1 MRKDSILPTSRNRKS
16 KKLNPAEI
24 LVAIKR
30 MKKDLEVFQQ
40 TPLNPI
46 KYVELWKKWGPL
58 LPKYERLITCPKT
71 SNEIMHSIK
80 EINCNKTR

>member
-1 MRKDSILPTSRNRKS
+1 MLTQQDDKESPVRKDSILPTSRNRKS

-46 KYVELWKKWGPL
+46 KYVELWKKRSPL
-58 LPKYERLITCPKT
+58 FP
-71 SNEIMHSIK
+71 
-80 EINCNKTR
+80 